1 MATNAFNVRQS
12 TDYHPSQST
21 GPALA
26 IAPDPAVT
34 PGAQDHHQHCQILS
48 LVHGYED
55 PSEADAEAVA
65 VLLYRLGM
73 ARMVELINRANDE
86 RKPELREPVLEL
98 AA

>member
-1 MATNAFNVRQS
+1 MPSAIRRQQAICRS
-12 TDYHPSQST
+12 AEL
-21 GPALA
+21 GAAALA

-86 RKPELREPVLEL
+86 RKPELREPVPEL
-98 AA
+98 VA

>member
-1 MATNAFNVRQS
+1 MSNIRRQQAICRS
-12 TDYHPSQST
+12 AEL
-21 GPALA
+21 GAAALA

-48 LVHGYED
+48 LVHGYEN

-65 VLLYRLGM
+65 LLLYRLGM

-86 RKPELREPVLEL
+86 RKPGLREPVLEL
-98 AA
+98 VA

>member
-1 MATNAFNVRQS
+1 MSNIRRQQAICRS
-12 TDYHPSQST
+12 AEL
-21 GPALA
+21 GAAALA

-34 PGAQDHHQHCQILS
+34 PGAQEHHQHCQILS

-98 AA
+98 VA

>member
-1 MATNAFNVRQS
+1 MATNAFNIRYS

-21 GPALA
+21 GHALA
-26 IAPDPAVT
+26 IAPDRPGT
-34 PGAQDHHQHCQILS
+34 PGAQELQHHCQILS
-48 LVHGYED
+48 LVQGYED

-73 ARMVELINRANDE
+73 ERLVQLINRANDE
-86 RKPELREPVLEL
+86 RKLELREPAL

>member
-1 MATNAFNVRQS
+1 MSSLRLQQAICRNA
-12 TDYHPSQST
+12 DA
-21 GPALA
+21 GAAALA

-34 PGAQDHHQHCQILS
+34 PGAQDHHRHCQILS